1 MLNAFLDIFR
11 AKTYINF
18 TKPDDF
24 QLKKIILKNPINQYI
39 KWLIKCKMNVL
50 NLVKSDETG
59 MIVKKMHYLLENKLN
74 FSQTI

>member
-11 AKTYINF
+11 AKTYIHF

-39 KWLIKCKMNVL
+39 KWHIKCKMNVL
-50 NLVKSDETG
+50 NLAKSDETG
-59 MIVKKMHYLLENKLN
+59 MIVKKMYYLLENKLN